1 MEQNKK
7 KHQSAKKYSDDDYL
21 TKKFRNWVFT
31 WNNYPENYKE
41 ILADLSAKYLI
52 CGEEIAPTT
61 GTPHLQGYMEFE
73 NPRIRKSIFKKCKGM
88 GFAEAANAEAA
99 PNEKYTSKD
108 GKTFTYGDHEVKQQG
123 KRNDLLACKKI
134 IDNGGSMLDVAE
146 QSFGDFCRYFK
157 GFEKYLIL
165 KYFEEGKKL
174 RNIEVHVHWGRTN
187 TGKTHDC
194 IVDATK
200 NYNSAYYMT
209 SEGNTGLWW
218 TNYNFEKLIIIDDF
232 RCNTPLHIL
241 LRWLDKYP
249 VQIPVHGNYYPLLA
263 TKIYITSNTNP
274 LNWYD
279 NCDDESRLALMSRI
293 NVIKL
298 YKVKGEEPE
307 IVKNSFDRS

>member
-1 MEQNKK
+1 MGKISKIE
-7 KHQSAKKYSDDDYL
+7 KYTDEDYL
-21 TKKFRNWVFT
+21 LKKFRNWVFT
-31 WNNYPENYKE
+31 WNNYPENYQE
-41 ILADLSAKYLI
+41 ILYILKAKFLI

-73 NPRIRKSIFKKCKGM
+73 SPRMRRSLLKTLKGC
-88 GFAEAANAEAA
+88 GYIKASNADAEA
-99 PNEKYTSKD
+99 NERYTSKE

-123 KRNDLLACKKI
+123 KRNDLIKCKEI

-157 GFEKYLIL
+157 GFEKYMIL
-165 KYFEEGKKL
+165 KYYEEGKKL
-174 RNIEVHVHWGRTN
+174 RNLEVIVHWGKTN

-194 IVDATK
+194 IQDACK
-200 NYNSAYYMT
+200 NYNSQYYMT

-218 TNYNFEKLIIIDDF
+218 TGYNFEKVVVIDDF

-249 VQIPVHGNYYPLLA
+249 VQVPVHGNYYPLLA

-279 NCDDESRLALMSRI
+279 NCDDESRSALMSRL
-293 NVIKL
+293 NVVKL
-298 YKVKGEEPE
+298 YKIKGGTPE
-307 IVKNSFDRS
+307 IIKSSFDRS